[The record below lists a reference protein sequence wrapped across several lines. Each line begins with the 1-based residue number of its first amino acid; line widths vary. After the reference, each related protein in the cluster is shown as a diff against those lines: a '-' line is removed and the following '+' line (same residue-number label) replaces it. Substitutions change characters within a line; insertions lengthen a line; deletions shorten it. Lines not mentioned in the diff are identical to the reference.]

1 MGTLPQ
7 PIRDVFR
14 ALVVVNLKHTQI
26 AVPNGAGQLEDVQAL
41 GKPGDGFAGGLWA
54 VSYEKPPIP
63 LARRLTWT
71 CGSAIVA
78 GYLTPPAV
86 AMLLPSL
93 PGRMT
98 AELIQHGA
106 AFLIGFT
113 AFSRLGPALLSLAGK
128 IISRMEK

>member
-1 MGTLPQ
+1 MPDITSSAGAITLSAGG
-7 PIRDVFR
+7 IT
-14 ALVVVNLKHTQI
+14 LLGI
-26 AVPNGAGQLEDVQAL
+26 ATGLHPTVMLA
-41 GKPGDGFAGGLWA
+41 GFAGGLWA

-113 AFSRLGPALLSLAGK
+113 AFSHLGPALLSLAGK

>member
-1 MGTLPQ
+1 MPDITSSAGAITLSAGG
-7 PIRDVFR
+7 IT
-14 ALVVVNLKHTQI
+14 LLGI
-26 AVPNGAGQLEDVQAL
+26 ATGLHPTVMLA
-41 GKPGDGFAGGLWA
+41 GFAGGLWA

-128 IISRMEK
+128 IISRMGK

>member
-1 MGTLPQ
+1 MPDITSSAGAITLSAGG
-7 PIRDVFR
+7 IT
-14 ALVVVNLKHTQI
+14 LLGI
-26 AVPNGAGQLEDVQAL
+26 ATGLHPTVMLA
-41 GKPGDGFAGGLWA
+41 GFAGGLWA

-63 LARRLTWT
+63 LVRRLTWT

-98 AELIQHGA
+98 AELIQHGVG
-106 AFLIGFT
+106 FLIGLT
-113 AFSRLGPALLSLAGK
+113 AFPDLGPAFLSLSL
-128 IISRMEK
+128 IHI

>member
-1 MGTLPQ
+1 MPDITSSAGAITLSAGG
-7 PIRDVFR
+7 IT
-14 ALVVVNLKHTQI
+14 LLGI
-26 AVPNGAGQLEDVQAL
+26 ATGLHPTVMLA
-41 GKPGDGFAGGLWA
+41 GFAGGLWA
-54 VSYEKPPIP
+54 VAYEKPPIP
-63 LARRLTWT
+63 LVRRLTWT

-98 AELIQHGA
+98 AELIQHGVG
-106 AFLIGFT
+106 FLIGLT
-113 AFSRLGPALLSLAGK
+113 AFPHLGPAFLSLAGK

>member
-1 MGTLPQ
+1 MPDITSSAGAITLSAGG
-7 PIRDVFR
+7 ITI
-14 ALVVVNLKHTQI
+14 LGI
-26 AVPNGAGQLEDVQAL
+26 ATGLHPTVMLA
-41 GKPGDGFAGGLWA
+41 GFAGGLWA

-98 AELIQHGA
+98 AELIQHGVG
-106 AFLIGFT
+106 FLIGFT
-113 AFSRLGPALLSLAGK
+113 AFPRLGPAFLSLAGK
-128 IISRMEK
+128 IISRMGK

>member
-1 MGTLPQ
+1 MPDITSSAGAITLSAGG
-7 PIRDVFR
+7 IT
-14 ALVVVNLKHTQI
+14 LLGI
-26 AVPNGAGQLEDVQAL
+26 ATGLHPTVMLA
-41 GKPGDGFAGGLWA
+41 GFAGGLWA

>member
-1 MGTLPQ
+1 MPDITSSAGAITLSAGG
-7 PIRDVFR
+7 IT
-14 ALVVVNLKHTQI
+14 LLGI
-26 AVPNGAGQLEDVQAL
+26 ATGLHPTVMLA
-41 GKPGDGFAGGLWA
+41 GFAGGLWA
-54 VSYEKPPIP
+54 VSYEKPPIS

>member
-1 MGTLPQ
+1 MPDITSSAGAITLSAGG
-7 PIRDVFR
+7 IT
-14 ALVVVNLKHTQI
+14 LLGI
-26 AVPNGAGQLEDVQAL
+26 ATGLHPTVMLA
-41 GKPGDGFAGGLWA
+41 GFAGGLWA

-98 AELIQHGA
+98 AELIQHGVG
-106 AFLIGFT
+106 FLIGFT
-113 AFSRLGPALLSLAGK
+113 AFSRLGPAFLSLAGK
-128 IISRMEK
+128 IISRMGK

>member
-1 MGTLPQ
+1 MPDITSSAGAITLSAGG
-7 PIRDVFR
+7 IT
-14 ALVVVNLKHTQI
+14 LLGI
-26 AVPNGAGQLEDVQAL
+26 ATGLHPTVMLA
-41 GKPGDGFAGGLWA
+41 GFAGGLWA

-63 LARRLTWT
+63 LVRRLTWT

>member
-1 MGTLPQ
+1 MPDITSSAGAITLSAGG
-7 PIRDVFR
+7 IT
-14 ALVVVNLKHTQI
+14 LLGI
-26 AVPNGAGQLEDVQAL
+26 ATGLHPTVMLA
-41 GKPGDGFAGGLWA
+41 GFAGGLWA

-63 LARRLTWT
+63 LVRRLTWT

-98 AELIQHGA
+98 AELIQHGVG
-106 AFLIGFT
+106 FLIGLT
-113 AFSRLGPALLSLAGK
+113 AFPHLGSAFLSLAGK
-128 IISRMEK
+128 IISRMGK